1 MLWLINV
8 LPVNFQFSVK
18 SIGLNNLE
26 FRIYNLFT
34 INIFKIYEI
43 KNDKSL
49 NLFKFELTYV

>member
-8 LPVNFQFSVK
+8 LLVNFQFSVK
-18 SIGLNNLE
+18 FIGLNNLE

-34 INIFKIYEI
+34 INIFNIYEM